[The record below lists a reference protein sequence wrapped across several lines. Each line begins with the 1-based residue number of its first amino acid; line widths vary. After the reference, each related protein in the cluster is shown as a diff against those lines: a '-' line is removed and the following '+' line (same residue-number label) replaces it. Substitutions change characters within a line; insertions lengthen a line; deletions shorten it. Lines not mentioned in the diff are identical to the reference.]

1 MIEIGRFGIWD
12 FENVFGKEITSN
24 GPILDS
30 WWQVHV
36 HTNRKIRF
44 TFRIS
49 NLLSVKTL
57 LSVSFLSGFSG
68 KSCQVSVCCPNFVR
82 IYCPVSVCPDSIC
95 LDSVRCPDYVQIFWK
110 MMSIVSVRPDKDE
123 TALSCRDFRCPCP
136 LTSTSNDLRWPEI
149 KQNRKKYQ
157 IEKFG
162 SLNKLIVTIRKY
174 RFKIFV
180 AAVKFCCVWFET
192 GFGTFCILVLMMS
205 IRTF

>member
-68 KSCQVSVCCPNFVR
+68 KSCQVSVCCPNSVR
-82 IYCPVSVCPDSIC
+82 IYCPVSVCPD
-95 LDSVRCPDYVQIFWK
+95 LSVSSPSAVRI
-110 MMSIVSVRPDKDE
+110 MSRFSEKW
-123 TALSCRDFRCPCP
+123 CP
-136 LTSTSNDLRWPEI
+136 LCL
-149 KQNRKKYQ
+149 
-157 IEKFG
+157 FG
-162 SLNKLIVTIRKY
+162 RTRTRQLW
-174 RFKIFV
+174 
-180 AAVKFCCVWFET
+180 AV
-192 GFGTFCILVLMMS
+192 GTFGALVHWPLPQMTS
-205 IRTF
+205 DDLK